1 MLGANMMSKNA
12 DFKVKFE
19 AAKMVNDRK
28 FGIMGMRYKELP
40 HLYL

>member
-1 MLGANMMSKNA
+1 MMPKNA

-28 FGIMGMRYKELP
+28 FGVLGMRYKELQHP
-40 HLYL
+40 YL